1 MRIFS
6 YNEKLVLI
14 TLVVC
19 TLIMGYITG
28 YFTVNSSSTY
38 TSTYV
43 INLTSG
49 PEGSYHYILP
59 HQITSK
65 VWNDVATKI
74 YHVYDTYDSYVII
87 CNEDII
93 PELATALAFIIENL
107 SKPIV
112 ITPPNTYK
120 KAYKLAGNTTIPEVM
135 IYQRGKLLRGV
146 RTISHTTKGFISPH
160 YPPLT
165 HSTAFPLPMQDVSLL
180 FINPFVEVNIVEMGS
195 DINMRKM
202 KNIILDATKMQVPT
216 SKDFLNDLARII
228 KKGSIVVLVG
238 QSNVSPKVQKTGV
251 ILGHDMT
258 VSSAYIKLCFLLSNL
273 SDVSVIP
280 QIMNQSLR
288 GEVTI

>member
-1 MRIFS
+1 
-6 YNEKLVLI
+6 
-14 TLVVC
+14 
-19 TLIMGYITG
+19 
-28 YFTVNSSSTY
+28 
-38 TSTYV
+38 
-43 INLTSG
+43 
-49 PEGSYHYILP
+49 
-59 HQITSK
+59 
-65 VWNDVATKI
+65 
-74 YHVYDTYDSYVII
+74 
-87 CNEDII
+87 
-93 PELATALAFIIENL
+93 
-107 SKPIV
+107 
-112 ITPPNTYK
+112 
-120 KAYKLAGNTTIPEVM
+120 
-135 IYQRGKLLRGV
+135 
-146 RTISHTTKGFISPH
+146 
-160 YPPLT
+160 
-165 HSTAFPLPMQDVSLL
+165 
-180 FINPFVEVNIVEMGS
+180 MGS